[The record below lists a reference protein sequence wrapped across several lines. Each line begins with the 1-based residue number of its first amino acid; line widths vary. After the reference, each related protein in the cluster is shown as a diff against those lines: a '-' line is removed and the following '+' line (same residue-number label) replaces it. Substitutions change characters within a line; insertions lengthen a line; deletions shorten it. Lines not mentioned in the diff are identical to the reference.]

1 LWRRRFAGEEVGM
14 ARRGG
19 RGVRRDEKQWIEI
32 LRRFDGSGLGTTAF
46 CDREGLALSSLQRWR
61 KRLGSRDRAR
71 FVELVPTTSASS
83 TEWTAELTFPNG
95 VSIRL
100 RG

>member
-1 LWRRRFAGEEVGM
+1 M
-14 ARRGG
+14 ARRGK

-32 LRRFDGSGLGTTAF
+32 LRRFEASGLGVTAF
-46 CDREGLALSSLQRWR
+46 CKREGLALSSWQRWR
-61 KRLGSRDRAR
+61 RRLGSKASAQ
-71 FVELVPTTSASS
+71 FVDLVPTTPAPSS
-83 TEWTAELTFPNG
+83 EWAVELTFPNG